1 MDVLNVD
8 IVETIDVYKG
18 AQPVLFGNMAFGA
31 VDIHTKRMRD
41 TGFRTIFH
49 TSYGSNNTMTGAL
62 ENGGK
67 LDRFDYYL
75 LGGYRS
81 SDGHRENADGELK
94 DVFCHLGYELTEEWD
109 IELCALLSNVV
120 DYFHPYKQLGR

>member
-8 IVETIDVYKG
+8 IVDTIDVYKG

-41 TGFRTIFH
+41 TGFRTIL
-49 TSYGSNNTMTGAL
+49 SAAYGSNNTITGAF

-67 LDRFDYYL
+67 LERADYYV

-81 SDGHRENADGELK
+81 SDGHRENSDGELQ
-94 DVFCHLGYELTEEWD
+94 DFYGHFGYELSENWGIDLTFIHTNNW
-109 IELCALLSNVV
+109 
-120 DYFHPYKQLGR
+120 GG